1 MKAFKIIIISIII
14 SGIASVASAQRIG
27 DLKGINYQ
35 AVAVDDEGKEIVGM
49 DINDKPLYNK
59 QIGVKFSILKGND
72 GPVQYQ
78 ETHAVLTDRYGL
90 FSLTIGLGE
99 QTGEG
104 EYTKLLDMP
113 WIDADQW
120 LKVEISIKNDGNY
133 KLVSLQQFMAVPY
146 SFYTDDIADDAITTE
161 KILDS
166 TILNQDINTGAVDS
180 RTILDRSIQSIDIAE
195 GAVTTF
201 EILDFTILNEDI
213 STGAIDSRTILD
225 RSIQSIDIA
234 EGAVTTFEILDGTI
248 LNEDIAN
255 GTIDLTTK
263 VTNILP
269 VQNGGTG
276 LDASGVTNGQ
286 VLIGNGTTGDF
297 GLANLTPGTGIV
309 ITNTPG
315 GIEISSGVTGVN
327 SSSAGNVQIG
337 APGTGG
343 CAGPGRQLA
352 TGTTWISPAIPLPG
366 VTAGNI
372 IVGTVNES
380 LKGCMISTYVR
391 TNNQIEVSIFN
402 GTGATVC
409 FNSNAELR
417 VLVVQ

>member
-1 MKAFKIIIISIII
+1 MKTLKIVTLSLLFA
-14 SGIASVASAQRIG
+14 GATLLATAQRIG

-59 QIGVKFSILKGND
+59 EIGVKFSILKGND
-72 GPVQYQ
+72 RPVQYQ
-78 ETHAVLTDRYGL
+78 ETHTTLTDRYGL
-90 FSLTIGLGE
+90 FSLTIGLGT

-120 LKVEISIKNDGNY
+120 LKVEISIKNDGSY

-166 TILNQDINTGAVDS
+166 TILNQDISTGAIDS
-180 RTILDRSIQSIDIAE
+180 RTILDRTILSEDIAE

-213 STGAIDSRTILD
+213 STGAVDSRTILD
-225 RSIQSIDIA
+225 RTILSEDIA
-234 EGAVTTFEILDGTI
+234 EGAVTTFEILNGTI

-255 GTIDLTTK
+255 GTIDVTTK
-263 VTNILP
+263 VTGILP

-276 LDASGVTNGQ
+276 LDASGVLDGQ
-286 VLIGNGTTGDF
+286 ILIGNDANNDF
-297 GLANLTPGTGIV
+297 DLATLTAGTGIV
-309 ITNTPG
+309 ITNSPG
-315 GIEISSGVTGVN
+315 GIVISSGVTGVN

-337 APGTGG
+337 APGAGA

-352 TGTTWISPAIPLPG
+352 AGATWSSPAIPLAG
-366 VTAGNI
+366 VVPGNI

-391 TNNQIEVSIFN
+391 TDNQIEVSIFN